1 MLLKFFAH
9 SDATAYLRGLA
20 EEFNESTNAIR
31 HELNNLSKAG
41 FLVSREDGR
50 TILYKANKDHPLF
63 NEVRNLVHK
72 YLGIDKIIEN
82 IVHRLGD
89 IELAMIIGDYARGT
103 DSGMVELVLV
113 GTVDQQ
119 YLDKLTTKAQTMIKR
134 EIRVQV
140 ITPNYFELNRELY
153 KHALLVWKK
162 N

>member
-9 SDATAYLRGLA
+9 SDSTAYLRGLA

-41 FLVSREDGR
+41 FLISREDGR
-50 TILYKANKDHPLF
+50 TILYKANKDHPLY

-72 YLGIDKIIEN
+72 YLGIDKIVEN

-89 IELAMIIGDYARGT
+89 IELAMIVGDYARGT
-103 DSGMVELVLV
+103 DSGRVELVLV
-113 GTVDQQ
+113 GVVDQK
-119 YLDKLTTKAQTMIKR
+119 YLEKLIIKAETIIKR

-140 ITPNYFELNRELY
+140 IAREYFELNNELY